1 MMAASGERL
10 RRPDRLVVTIPTND
24 GLTIA
29 LVMFPI
35 AEFETVSYRIVTS
48 WQADRKT
55 GNPIWWLIRRRR
67 AAFCAKSHPSLRVWK
82 NIR

>member
-1 MMAASGERL
+1 MAASGERL

-35 AEFETVSYRIVTS
+35 AEFGAVKSDIESSLHGKQTERP
-48 WQADRKT
+48 Q
-55 GNPIWWLIRRRR
+55 IR
-67 AAFCAKSHPSLRVWK
+67 SGG
-82 NIR
+82 